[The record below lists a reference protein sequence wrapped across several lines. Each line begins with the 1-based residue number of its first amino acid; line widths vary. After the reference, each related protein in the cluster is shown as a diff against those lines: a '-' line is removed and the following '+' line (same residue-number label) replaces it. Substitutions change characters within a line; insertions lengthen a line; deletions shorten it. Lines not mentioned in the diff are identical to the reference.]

1 MSKWNVALVSGLL
14 ALAAVLGTLA
24 ATRTASLG
32 TAHRKSADAAVQSRV
47 KQLDRFQASLQKALA
62 NKPPALPKISPAPSA
77 PLVNAAAAPAAS
89 PRIVYHRPP
98 PVVVVK
104 HRPGGHESEGGF
116 ESEGGGGND

>member
-1 MSKWNVALVSGLL
+1 MSKWNVALISGLL
-14 ALAAVLGTLA
+14 AFAAVLGTLA

-32 TAHRKSADAAVQSRV
+32 TAHAKSADAAVLARA

-62 NKPPALPKISPAPSA
+62 DKPPALPKVSPVPSA
-77 PLVNAAAAPAAS
+77 PLVNAAAASAAA

-98 PVVVVK
+98 PIVVVK
-104 HRPGGHESEGGF
+104 HRPGGGEGV

>member
-1 MSKWNVALVSGLL
+1 MSKWNVALISGLL

-32 TAHRKSADAAVQSRV
+32 AAHAKSADAAVQARA

-62 NKPPALPKISPAPSA
+62 NTPPALPKVSST
-77 PLVNAAAAPAAS
+77 PLVNAAAAPAAG

-98 PVVVVK
+98 PIVVVK
-104 HRPGGHESEGGF
+104 HRAGSHEAEGP
-116 ESEGGGGND
+116 ESGGGGDD

>member
-24 ATRTASLG
+24 VTQTASLG
-32 TAHRKSADAAVQSRV
+32 TAQKKSADAAVQARV
-47 KQLDRFQASLQKALA
+47 KQLDRFQASLHKALA
-62 NKPPALPKISPAPSA
+62 NKPPALPKISATPSA
-77 PLVNAAAAPAAS
+77 PLVYAAAAPAAA

-104 HRPGGHESEGGF
+104 HRPGGSESEGGF
-116 ESEGGGGND
+116 ESEGGGND